1 MSLAD
6 ARSRRLW
13 VLARRCGLAG
23 EGLAILQKTLL
34 RFGRAHLQDH
44 HQLTCGDVLSVNAS
58 HHSLRRHSRR
68 HLGVRGEIRYQ
79 RGCAIGRHKETRSR
93 IFDPFFTTK
102 FTGRGLGLAATL
114 GIVRGHNGA
123 IRLYSEPG
131 HGTAFRVLFP
141 SSEQPAPD
149 IEQSPKATEEWRGA
163 GTILIVDDEK
173 AVRVVA
179 RHTLEMAGFSVI
191 LAENG
196 RAGVEQFRTHAAE
209 ITAVLLDMTMPDLS
223 GEEVFREMRAIRPE
237 VRVILSSGY
246 NEQDTISHFQG
257 KGLAGFIQKPYRPTE
272 LIEKVREILA
282 QTDPAKGV
290 QRKV

>member
-1 MSLAD
+1 M
-6 ARSRRLW
+6 
-13 VLARRCGLAG
+13 
-23 EGLAILQKTLL
+23 
-34 RFGRAHLQDH
+34 
-44 HQLTCGDVLSVNAS
+44 
-58 HHSLRRHSRR
+58 
-68 HLGVRGEIRYQ
+68 
-79 RGCAIGRHKETRSR
+79 
-93 IFDPFFTTK
+93 
-102 FTGRGLGLAATL
+102 

-149 IEQSPKATEEWRGA
+149 IEQRPDAVEAWRGA

-179 RHTLEMAGFSVI
+179 RHTLEMAGFTVI